1 MVKGALVRFFY
12 MLVELENSQAVYT
25 RPDARSFYTLKHLS
39 RVRYTKAVPS
49 TLRVSDLTQHAIDKR
64 RYGNFTRST
73 MLVFVTGDTMT
84 TWCVADG
91 AERPTSVAKKQKFT
105 HNPALYPKSPFPC
118 GPTGGGELQ
127 AGYRFMVVYSS
138 LSWFVRDP
146 SDASYRFSSISSYP
160 SGYAVLP
167 VELHPTQIETL
178 QQQLMRIA
186 KKSISAC
193 AWVAGDLSY
202 NEETGAPLSRL
213 NRLV

>member
-1 MVKGALVRFFY
+1 MVRSARFRYFY

-25 RPDARSFYTLKHLS
+25 RPDARSCYTLKHLS
-39 RVRYTKAVPS
+39 SVRYTKAVPS
-49 TLRVSDLTQHAIDKR
+49 TLRVSDLAQYAIDKR
-64 RYGNFTRST
+64 RYGNFTRSP

-105 HNPALYPKSPFPC
+105 HNPALYPKRPFPC
-118 GPTGGGELQ
+118 GPTAGGELQ
-127 AGYRFMVVYSS
+127 AGYRFMVICSS
-138 LSWFVRDP
+138 LAWFVQDP
-146 SDASYRFSSISSYP
+146 NDVSYRFSSISSYP

-167 VELHPTQIETL
+167 VELHPAQIETL

-193 AWVAGDLSY
+193 GWVSGDLSY
-202 NEETGAPLSRL
+202 NEETGAPLSRF